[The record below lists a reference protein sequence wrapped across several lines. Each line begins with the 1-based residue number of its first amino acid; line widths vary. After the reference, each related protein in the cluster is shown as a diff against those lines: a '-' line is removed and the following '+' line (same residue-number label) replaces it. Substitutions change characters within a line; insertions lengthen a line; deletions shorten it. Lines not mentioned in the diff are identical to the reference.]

1 MVLCVSSGIMWEKKK
16 RKRFKPIKT
25 KYGIMLE
32 AGYQQYLNELVVSD
46 GQSVVGRKVIDKVE
60 VRD

>member
-1 MVLCVSSGIMWEKKK
+1 LVLCVSSGIMWEKKK

>member
-1 MVLCVSSGIMWEKKK
+1 MWEKKK